1 MKKLILLF
9 LVVFISCEKDYKIE
23 KGDYIEKCVI
33 TKVKVRRPIATID
46 FAVRYVYTT
55 DCGTRHV
62 TSRPAYKIGDT
73 LTFVYKKPIK
83 Q

>member
-9 LVVFISCEKDYKIE
+9 VVLIMSCEEDYKIE
-23 KGDYIEKCVI
+23 KGDYVEKCVI
-33 TKVKVRRPIATID
+33 TKVKVRKPLSTID
-46 FAVRYVYTT
+46 FAVRYVYLT

-62 TSRPAYKIGDT
+62 TTKPVYKIGDT
-73 LTFVYKKPIK
+73 LTFVYKKLNK